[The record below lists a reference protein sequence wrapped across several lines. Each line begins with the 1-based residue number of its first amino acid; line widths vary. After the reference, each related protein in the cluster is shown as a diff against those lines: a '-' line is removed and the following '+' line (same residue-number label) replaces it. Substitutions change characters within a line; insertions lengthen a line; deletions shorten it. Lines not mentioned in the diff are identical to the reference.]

1 WLVRPENRSHVI
13 GEQLSR
19 SPAGGVD
26 VTTGLNDVI
35 SRIPVHYAP
44 QHHSETFLSSSRTA
58 KCDRFSKM
66 DITPAFNDLLRK
78 RNAPIVT
85 EKKLSLEA
93 IDGFLKEA
101 YRINSHIT
109 NLHNELKDVRQ
120 AYLSTAQP
128 RKTHIHAAAAAQQR
142 HLTDRDREEVDAN
155 AKQMLRELNASI
167 TALNEA
173 ELLRRE
179 TETAVIRKK
188 YASRLGALGAWA
200 AASDNDS
207 SSSKGKTAE
216 HAAAEA
222 RARTIEQHRDEV
234 IQSLRL
240 GLQRCGRT
248 QQDMMEVRLTR
259 EMEKNRSVLAKA
271 GGGGAMPELGGF
283 YESMAKS
290 AAANKG
296 ATGKAGLPPGEEG
309 ASSSY
314 DPREGLTDEQIQMFE
329 KGNQDMLQ
337 HYNSTLDKVRTAEK
351 SLLEIAELQTLLV
364 GNLATQSAHIEQLV
378 ADSENI
384 TADVGGGN
392 KQLKKATQRPSA
404 ARYTFF
410 ASAGLCTFLILW
422 DLII

>member
-1 WLVRPENRSHVI
+1 
-13 GEQLSR
+13 
-19 SPAGGVD
+19 
-26 VTTGLNDVI
+26 
-35 SRIPVHYAP
+35 
-44 QHHSETFLSSSRTA
+44 
-58 KCDRFSKM
+58 M
-66 DITPAFNDLLRK
+66 DITPEFNELLRK
-78 RNAPIVT
+78 RNAPIVS

-101 YRINSHIT
+101 YRINHHIT
-109 NLHNELKDVRQ
+109 SLHNELKDVRQ

-128 RKTHIHAAAAAQQR
+128 RKTHIRLGNNANQHR
-142 HLTDRDREEVDAN
+142 HLTDRDREEIDAN

-167 TALNEA
+167 TALKDA

-179 TETAVIRKK
+179 TEAAIIRKK
-188 YASRLGALGAWA
+188 FARGLGALGAWA
-200 AASDNDS
+200 AGAATGVSGASDDS
-207 SSSKGKTAE
+207 GKTAE
-216 HAAAEA
+216 HRAAEA
-222 RARTIEQHRDEV
+222 KARTIEQHRDEV
-234 IQSLRL
+234 IQSLRQ
-240 GLQRCGRT
+240 GLQLCGRT

-283 YESMAKS
+283 YESMSKS
-290 AAANKG
+290 AAAAKGPAKG
-296 ATGKAGLPPGEEG
+296 AGKSGVPPEDGGSYRPQEDLTEE
-309 ASSSY
+309 
-314 DPREGLTDEQIQMFE
+314 QMQMFE

-378 ADSENI
+378 VDSENI
-384 TADVGGGN
+384 TEDVGGGN
-392 KQLKKATQRPSA
+392 KQLKKAAQRPSA

-422 DLII
+422 DLVI

>member
-1 WLVRPENRSHVI
+1 
-13 GEQLSR
+13 
-19 SPAGGVD
+19 
-26 VTTGLNDVI
+26 
-35 SRIPVHYAP
+35 
-44 QHHSETFLSSSRTA
+44 
-58 KCDRFSKM
+58 M

-128 RKTHIHAAAAAQQR
+128 RKTHIHAAAAAAQQQR

-200 AASDNDS
+200 AASDNDN

-283 YESMAKS
+283 YESMAKRG
-290 AAANKG
+290 AANKG
-296 ATGKAGLPPGEEG
+296 TTGKAGFPPGDEG

>member
-1 WLVRPENRSHVI
+1 MWLVRPENPSHVI

-19 SPAGGVD
+19 SPAGSED
-26 VTTGLNDVI
+26 VTTGLNDVML
-35 SRIPVHYAP
+35 RIPVLLNTTSP
-44 QHHSETFLSSSRTA
+44 
-58 KCDRFSKM
+58 KM

-78 RNAPIVT
+78 RNAPTVT

-128 RKTHIHAAAAAQQR
+128 RKTHIHAAAATQQR

-200 AASDNDS
+200 AASDNDNN
-207 SSSKGKTAE
+207 SSKGKTAE

-283 YESMAKS
+283 YESMAKT
-290 AAANKG
+290 AATSKG
-296 ATGKAGLPPGEEG
+296 ATGKAGLPPGDEG

>member
-1 WLVRPENRSHVI
+1 
-13 GEQLSR
+13 
-19 SPAGGVD
+19 
-26 VTTGLNDVI
+26 
-35 SRIPVHYAP
+35 
-44 QHHSETFLSSSRTA
+44 
-58 KCDRFSKM
+58 M
-66 DITPAFNDLLRK
+66 DITPVFNEILRK

-128 RKTHIHAAAAAQQR
+128 RKSHIHAATQQQQR
-142 HLTDRDREEVDAN
+142 HLTDHDREEVDAN

-188 YASRLGALGAWA
+188 YVSRLGALGAWA
-200 AASDNDS
+200 AASDAGGDS
-207 SSSKGKTAE
+207 DKGKTAD

-222 RARTIEQHRDEV
+222 RARTIGQHRDEV

-296 ATGKAGLPPGEEG
+296 TMGKAGGGLPPVDEG

-392 KQLKKATQRPSA
+392 KQLKKAAQRPSA

>member
-1 WLVRPENRSHVI
+1 
-13 GEQLSR
+13 
-19 SPAGGVD
+19 
-26 VTTGLNDVI
+26 
-35 SRIPVHYAP
+35 
-44 QHHSETFLSSSRTA
+44 
-58 KCDRFSKM
+58 M
-66 DITPAFNDLLRK
+66 DITPVFNEILRK

-109 NLHNELKDVRQ
+109 TLHNRLKDVRQ

-128 RKTHIHAAAAAQQR
+128 RRHIRTNTGSTTASKEPQPM
-142 HLTDRDREEVDAN
+142 TDRERENVDAE
-155 AKQMLRELNASI
+155 AKSMLRELNASI
-167 TALNEA
+167 RALDET
-173 ELLRRE
+173 EQLRRE

-188 YASRLGALGAWA
+188 HARGLGALGAWA
-200 AASDNDS
+200 AGDVADAS
-207 SSSKGKTAE
+207 KTAE
-216 HAAAEA
+216 HLAAEA
-222 RARTIEQHRDEV
+222 RARDVVLHRDGV
-234 IQSLRL
+234 LWSLRQ
-240 GLQRCGRT
+240 GLQLCGRT
-248 QQDMMEVRLTR
+248 QQDMMEARLTR

-271 GGGGAMPELGGF
+271 GGGSAMPELGGF
-283 YESMAKS
+283 YETMRKE
-290 AAANKG
+290 AAAKKG
-296 ATGKAGLPPGEEG
+296 VAAGSTGLPPDEG
-309 ASSSY
+309 GAY
-314 DPREGLTDEQIQMFE
+314 DFRQDLTEEQIQMFE

-351 SLLEIAELQTLLV
+351 SLMEISELQTLLV

-384 TADVGGGN
+384 TEDVGGGN

-410 ASAGLCTFLILW
+410 ASAGLCAFLILW

>member
-1 WLVRPENRSHVI
+1 
-13 GEQLSR
+13 
-19 SPAGGVD
+19 
-26 VTTGLNDVI
+26 
-35 SRIPVHYAP
+35 
-44 QHHSETFLSSSRTA
+44 
-58 KCDRFSKM
+58 M
-66 DITPAFNDLLRK
+66 DITPVFNELLRK

-109 NLHNELKDVRQ
+109 DLHNELKDVRQ

-128 RKTHIHAAAAAQQR
+128 RRHIRTNTGSTTKEPQQ
-142 HLTDRDREEVDAN
+142 LTDRQREEIDAR
-155 AKQMLRELNASI
+155 AKSMLRELNASI
-167 TALNEA
+167 RALDEA
-173 ELLRRE
+173 EQLRRE

-188 YASRLGALGAWA
+188 YARGLGALGAWA
-200 AASDNDS
+200 AGDVSDES
-207 SSSKGKTAE
+207 KTAE
-216 HAAAEA
+216 HLAAEA
-222 RARTIEQHRDEV
+222 KARDIGLHRDGV
-234 IQSLRL
+234 LWSLRQA
-240 GLQRCGRT
+240 LQLCGRT
-248 QQDMMEVRLTR
+248 QQDMMEARLTR

-271 GGGGAMPELGGF
+271 GGGSAMPELGGF
-283 YESMAKS
+283 YESMKKE
-290 AAANKG
+290 AAAAAAAAKKNG
-296 ATGKAGLPPGEEG
+296 TATGLPPDEG
-309 ASSSY
+309 GSY
-314 DPREGLTDEQIQMFE
+314 DFRQDLTEEQIQMFE

-351 SLLEIAELQTLLV
+351 SLLEISELQTLLV

-384 TADVGGGN
+384 TEDVGGGN

-410 ASAGLCTFLILW
+410 ASAGLCAFLILW

>member
-1 WLVRPENRSHVI
+1 
-13 GEQLSR
+13 
-19 SPAGGVD
+19 
-26 VTTGLNDVI
+26 
-35 SRIPVHYAP
+35 
-44 QHHSETFLSSSRTA
+44 
-58 KCDRFSKM
+58 M
-66 DITPAFNDLLRK
+66 DITPEFNELLRK
-78 RNAPIVT
+78 RNAPIVS

-101 YRINSHIT
+101 YRINHHIT
-109 NLHNELKDVRQ
+109 SLHNELRDVRQ

-128 RKTHIHAAAAAQQR
+128 RKTHIRPGNNASQSR

-167 TALNEA
+167 TALKDA

-179 TETAVIRKK
+179 TEAAVIRKK
-188 YASRLGALGAWA
+188 FARGLGALGAWA
-200 AASDNDS
+200 AGAATGGGGASEDS
-207 SSSKGKTAE
+207 GKTAE
-216 HAAAEA
+216 HRAAEA
-222 RARTIEQHRDEV
+222 KARTIEQHRDEV
-234 IQSLRL
+234 IQSLRQ
-240 GLQRCGRT
+240 GLQLCGRT

-271 GGGGAMPELGGF
+271 GGGSAMPELGGF
-283 YESMAKS
+283 YESMSKG
-290 AAANKG
+290 AAAAKG
-296 ATGKAGLPPGEEG
+296 PGKPGVRPDESG
-309 ASSSY
+309 PY
-314 DPREGLTDEQIQMFE
+314 NPQEGLTEEQIQMFE

-378 ADSENI
+378 ADSESI
-384 TADVGGGN
+384 TEDVGGGN
-392 KQLKKATQRPSA
+392 KQLKKAAQRPSA

-422 DLII
+422 DLIV

>member
-1 WLVRPENRSHVI
+1 
-13 GEQLSR
+13 
-19 SPAGGVD
+19 
-26 VTTGLNDVI
+26 
-35 SRIPVHYAP
+35 
-44 QHHSETFLSSSRTA
+44 
-58 KCDRFSKM
+58 M

-128 RKTHIHAAAAAQQR
+128 RKTHIHAAAAAAQQQR

-200 AASDNDS
+200 AASDNDN

-248 QQDMMEVRLTR
+248 QQDMME
-259 EMEKNRSVLAKA
+259 
-271 GGGGAMPELGGF
+271 
-283 YESMAKS
+283 
-290 AAANKG
+290 
-296 ATGKAGLPPGEEG
+296 
-309 ASSSY
+309 
-314 DPREGLTDEQIQMFE
+314 IQMFE

>member
-1 WLVRPENRSHVI
+1 
-13 GEQLSR
+13 
-19 SPAGGVD
+19 
-26 VTTGLNDVI
+26 
-35 SRIPVHYAP
+35 
-44 QHHSETFLSSSRTA
+44 
-58 KCDRFSKM
+58 M
-66 DITPAFNDLLRK
+66 DITPEFNELLRK
-78 RNAPIVT
+78 RSAPIVS

-101 YRINSHIT
+101 YRINHHIT
-109 NLHNELKDVRQ
+109 SLHNELKDVRQ

-128 RKTHIHAAAAAQQR
+128 RKTHTRPGNNAGQPR

-167 TALNEA
+167 TALKDA

-179 TETAVIRKK
+179 TETAIIRKK
-188 YASRLGALGAWA
+188 FARGLGALGAWA
-200 AASDNDS
+200 AGAATGGGGASDDS
-207 SSSKGKTAE
+207 GKTAE
-216 HAAAEA
+216 HRAAEA
-222 RARTIEQHRDEV
+222 KARTIEQHRDEI
-234 IQSLRL
+234 IQSLRQ
-240 GLQRCGRT
+240 GLQLCGKT

-271 GGGGAMPELGGF
+271 GGGSAMPELRGF
-283 YESMAKS
+283 YESMSKS
-290 AAANKG
+290 AAAAKG
-296 ATGKAGLPPGEEG
+296 PTKGPGKSGAPPDEG
-309 ASSSY
+309 GPY
-314 DPREGLTDEQIQMFE
+314 NPQEDLTEEQIQMFE

-384 TADVGGGN
+384 TEDVGGGN
-392 KQLKKATQRPSA
+392 KQLKKAAQRPSA

-410 ASAGLCTFLILW
+410 ASAGLCAFLILW

>member
-1 WLVRPENRSHVI
+1 MWLVRPENPSHVI
-13 GEQLSR
+13 GEQLST
-19 SPAGGVD
+19 SPAGSED

-35 SRIPVHYAP
+35 LRIPVLLNTTSP
-44 QHHSETFLSSSRTA
+44 
-58 KCDRFSKM
+58 KM

-78 RNAPIVT
+78 RNAPTVT

-128 RKTHIHAAAAAQQR
+128 RKTHIHAAAATQQR

-207 SSSKGKTAE
+207 GSSKGKTAE

-283 YESMAKS
+283 YESMAKT
-290 AAANKG
+290 AATSKG
-296 ATGKAGLPPGEEG
+296 ATGKAGLPPGDEG

-351 SLLEIAELQTLLV
+351 SLLEIAELLTLLV

>member
-1 WLVRPENRSHVI
+1 
-13 GEQLSR
+13 
-19 SPAGGVD
+19 
-26 VTTGLNDVI
+26 
-35 SRIPVHYAP
+35 
-44 QHHSETFLSSSRTA
+44 
-58 KCDRFSKM
+58 M
-66 DITPAFNDLLRK
+66 DITPVFNEILRK

-128 RKTHIHAAAAAQQR
+128 RKTHIHAAAAQQQQQR

-200 AASDNDS
+200 AASDAGDS
-207 SSSKGKTAE
+207 DKGKTAE

-283 YESMAKS
+283 YESIAKS

-296 ATGKAGLPPGEEG
+296 TAGKAGGGLPPGDEG

-392 KQLKKATQRPSA
+392 KQLKKAAQRPSA
-404 ARYTFF
+404 ASIDARL
-410 ASAGLCTFLILW
+410 SPAGQLLG
-422 DLII
+422 

>member
-1 WLVRPENRSHVI
+1 
-13 GEQLSR
+13 
-19 SPAGGVD
+19 
-26 VTTGLNDVI
+26 
-35 SRIPVHYAP
+35 
-44 QHHSETFLSSSRTA
+44 
-58 KCDRFSKM
+58 M
-66 DITPAFNDLLRK
+66 DITPVFNELLRK

-101 YRINSHIT
+101 YRINHHIT
-109 NLHNELKDVRQ
+109 SLHNELKDVRQ

-128 RKTHIHAAAAAQQR
+128 RKTHIRPGSNTSQPR

-167 TALNEA
+167 TALKDA

-179 TETAVIRKK
+179 TETAIIRKK
-188 YASRLGALGAWA
+188 FARGLGALGAWA
-200 AASDNDS
+200 AGAAGGGGSASSDS
-207 SSSKGKTAE
+207 GKTAE
-216 HAAAEA
+216 HLAAEA
-222 RARTIEQHRDEV
+222 KARTIEQHRDEV
-234 IQSLRL
+234 IQSLRQ
-240 GLQRCGRT
+240 GLQLCGRT

-271 GGGGAMPELGGF
+271 GGGSAMPELGGF
-283 YESMAKS
+283 YESMSKS
-290 AAANKG
+290 AAAATATKG
-296 ATGKAGLPPGEEG
+296 PAKSEVPPDEG
-309 ASSSY
+309 GSY
-314 DPREGLTDEQIQMFE
+314 NPQEDLTEEQIQMFE

-384 TADVGGGN
+384 TQDVGGGN
-392 KQLKKATQRPSA
+392 KQLKKAAQRPSA

-410 ASAGLCTFLILW
+410 ASAGLCAFLILW

>member
-1 WLVRPENRSHVI
+1 
-13 GEQLSR
+13 
-19 SPAGGVD
+19 
-26 VTTGLNDVI
+26 
-35 SRIPVHYAP
+35 
-44 QHHSETFLSSSRTA
+44 
-58 KCDRFSKM
+58 M
-66 DITPAFNDLLRK
+66 DITPVFNEFLRK

-128 RKTHIHAAAAAQQR
+128 RKTHIHAAAAQQPR

-167 TALNEA
+167 TALKEA

-188 YASRLGALGAWA
+188 YARGLGALGAWA
-200 AASDNDS
+200 AASDGNSD
-207 SSSKGKTAE
+207 KGKTAE

-222 RARTIEQHRDEV
+222 RAKTIEQHRDEV
-234 IQSLRL
+234 IQWLRL

-283 YESMAKS
+283 YESMGKK
-290 AAANKG
+290 AAA
-296 ATGKAGLPPGEEG
+296 KAGGGLPPADEG
-309 ASSSY
+309 VSSSY
-314 DPREGLTDEQIQMFE
+314 DPRESLTEEQIQMFE

-364 GNLATQSAHIEQLV
+364 SNLATQSAHIEQLV
-378 ADSENI
+378 ADSDNI

>member
-1 WLVRPENRSHVI
+1 
-13 GEQLSR
+13 
-19 SPAGGVD
+19 
-26 VTTGLNDVI
+26 
-35 SRIPVHYAP
+35 
-44 QHHSETFLSSSRTA
+44 
-58 KCDRFSKM
+58 M
-66 DITPAFNDLLRK
+66 DITPEFNELLRK
-78 RNAPIVT
+78 RNAPIVS

-101 YRINSHIT
+101 YRINHHIT
-109 NLHNELKDVRQ
+109 SLHNELKDVRQ

-128 RKTHIHAAAAAQQR
+128 RKTHIRPGNNASQPR

-167 TALNEA
+167 TALKDA

-179 TETAVIRKK
+179 TEAAIIRKK
-188 YASRLGALGAWA
+188 FARGLGALGAWA
-200 AASDNDS
+200 AGAATGGGGSSDDS
-207 SSSKGKTAE
+207 GKTAE
-216 HAAAEA
+216 HRAAEA
-222 RARTIEQHRDEV
+222 KARIIEQHRDEV
-234 IQSLRL
+234 IQSLRQR
-240 GLQRCGRT
+240 LQLCGRT

-271 GGGGAMPELGGF
+271 GGGSAMPELGGF
-283 YESMAKS
+283 YESMSKS
-290 AAANKG
+290 AAAAKGPVKG
-296 ATGKAGLPPGEEG
+296 AGNSGVPPGEG
-309 ASSSY
+309 
-314 DPREGLTDEQIQMFE
+314 GLYKPQEDLTEEQIQMFE

-337 HYNSTLDKVRTAEK
+337 HYNSTLNKVRTAEK

-364 GNLATQSAHIEQLV
+364 SNLATQSAHIEQLV

-384 TADVGGGN
+384 TEDVGGGN

>member
-1 WLVRPENRSHVI
+1 
-13 GEQLSR
+13 
-19 SPAGGVD
+19 
-26 VTTGLNDVI
+26 
-35 SRIPVHYAP
+35 
-44 QHHSETFLSSSRTA
+44 
-58 KCDRFSKM
+58 M
-66 DITPAFNDLLRK
+66 DITPVFNELLRK

-85 EKKLSLEA
+85 EKKLSLET

-101 YRINSHIT
+101 YRINHHIAS
-109 NLHNELKDVRQ
+109 LHNELKDVRQ

-128 RKTHIHAAAAAQQR
+128 RKTHIRPGSNGSQPR

-167 TALNEA
+167 TALRDA
-173 ELLRRE
+173 EVLRRE

-188 YASRLGALGAWA
+188 FVRGLGALGAWA
-200 AASDNDS
+200 AGAAAGGGGGGASNDI
-207 SSSKGKTAE
+207 GKTTE
-216 HAAAEA
+216 HLVAEA
-222 RARTIEQHRDEV
+222 KARTIEQHRDEV
-234 IQSLRL
+234 VQSLRR
-240 GLQRCGRT
+240 GLQLCGRT

-271 GGGGAMPELGGF
+271 GGGSAMPELGGF
-283 YESMAKS
+283 YESMSKS
-290 AAANKG
+290 AA
-296 ATGKAGLPPGEEG
+296 KAGLPPDEGGRPYKPQEE
-309 ASSSY
+309 
-314 DPREGLTDEQIQMFE
+314 LTEEQIQMFE

-384 TADVGGGN
+384 TQDVGGGN
-392 KQLKKATQRPSA
+392 KQLKKAAQRPSA

-410 ASAGLCTFLILW
+410 ASAGLCAFLILW
-422 DLII
+422 DLVI